1 MNPLNPRN
9 FTLAM
14 LAVLVMSIS
23 AMADHN
29 TQEALEA
36 RTAPEGRL
44 NVVAA
49 GEVAG
54 GGGSTAGG
62 PQSGAEVYAT
72 TCATCHNAGIAGAPK
87 TGDVDAWKTRIA
99 AGMATLVAHAI
110 DGFQGETG
118 IMIAKGGNAA
128 LSDAEVEAAVEY
140 MVEQSQ

>member
-23 AMADHN
+23 AIADHN

-54 GGGSTAGG
+54 GGSTAGA
-62 PQSGAEVYAT
+62 PQSGAEVYDT

-87 TGDVDAWKTRIA
+87 TGDVDAWKSRIA
-99 AGMATLVAHAI
+99 AGMAMLVAHAI

-128 LSDAEVEAAVEY
+128 LSDAEVAAAVEH
-140 MVEQSQ
+140 MVELSQ